1 MRRRELLAG
10 ALAAPVVLGLG
21 FGTTGAFAAET
32 PLLLYN
38 AHLPRAARA
47 ARLASAGGAQARET
61 GGEIAALLL
70 RERLLSAGRPV
81 LGITG
86 HSEYL
91 LAADIARMAGRR
103 VVPLMQLGRQ
113 DRWLGGAAE
122 EQWRPLLAAI
132 TGAKGGGSPET
143 AFAWLALPARNS

>member
-1 MRRRELLAG
+1 MRRREVLAG
-10 ALAAPVVLGLG
+10 ALAVPAALGIG
-21 FGTTGAFAAET
+21 FGGTLAWAAEP

-38 AHLPRAARA
+38 GNMPRAMRA
-47 ARLASAGGAQARET
+47 AKFAIAGGTLARET

-70 RERLLSAGRPV
+70 RERLLAGERPV

-91 LAADIARMAGRR
+91 LAADIARMGGRR

-113 DRWLGGAAE
+113 DRWLGDAAQ
-122 EQWRPLLAAI
+122 EQWRPLLTAL
-132 TGAKGGGSPET
+132 TGGKGEGSPET
-143 AFAWLALPARNS
+143 AFAWLALTGRNS

>member
-10 ALAAPVVLGLG
+10 AMAAPVVLGLG
-21 FGTTGAFAAET
+21 FGATGAFAAEA

-47 ARLASAGGAQARET
+47 ARLASAGGTQARET

-70 RERLLSAGRPV
+70 RERLFAGTQPV

-113 DRWLGGAAE
+113 DRWLGSAAQE
-122 EQWRPLLAAI
+122 KWRPLLGGL
-132 TGAKGGGSPET
+132 TGGKGAKSPET
-143 AFAWLALPARNS
+143 AFAWLAVPARDS